1 MQHGKTKQQQPQL
14 KTQQQRQQYNTN
26 SYHFRW
32 ANDDDSI
39 IFILIFSIS
48 ILIFICSFFS
58 PLKGRCSA
66 VDKSET
72 EIAHVPCAECR
83 VPSAIDI
90 AFLPQS
96 AIRCKQ

>member
-1 MQHGKTKQQQPQL
+1 MQHGKTKQQQQQSQL
-14 KTQQQRQQYNTN
+14 KTQQQRLQYNTN

-39 IFILIFSIS
+39 IFSIS
-48 ILIFICSFFS
+48 IFIFICSFFS
-58 PLKGRCSA
+58 PLEGRCSG